1 MIHTGCDPSIFSFS
15 HWNTSVIFF
24 SKKHHIL
31 TSWVIQA
38 LFKEV
43 GLYQYVLFSRILTS
57 ENLGS
62 LNILE
67 GIHVI
72 LFPFLI
78 APGYIPD
85 APSSDKETAHWR
97 QGVKKLQG
105 LSRTIRHIASR
116 IEKDWLLFWR
126 YIFKSHLTRDESC
139 TWRWILPRMELF
151 TVSEPATT
159 CSY

>member
-15 HWNTSVIFF
+15 HWSTSVIFF
-24 SKKHHIL
+24 LKSIIFLLRGWYRLCSKKSGFTNMFCFSGIL
-31 TSWVIQA
+31 T
-38 LFKEV
+38 F
-43 GLYQYVLFSRILTS
+43 G
-57 ENLGS
+57 NLGS